1 MGAGHNQAAVGAA
14 EQVMAIYSFG
24 SKIKAPAV
32 GPVVIKAPEVG
43 PFAMTVTVPTVI
55 VTRHG

>member
-1 MGAGHNQAAVGAA
+1 MPNQAAVGAA

-32 GPVVIKAPEVG
+32 GPVVMKAPEVG
-43 PFAMTVTVPTVI
+43 PFAMTVTLPTVI